1 MNTSPKRALEVLPI
15 GVSTRHR
22 SGPVR
27 SPRTG
32 WGKSDPGESP
42 ASDPLTLSERVTG
55 GRGAVE
61 PSAVPAGVGGPDLGL
76 TVWDDGDRSVVVSVT
91 GEVDIATAPVPSEA
105 LGAAL
110 QAGIMRLVCDLR
122 GVTFL
127 DAFGSRALLVAHRRA
142 VACGAWLDV
151 ACMQLLPLTVM
162 RVTGLDEVFAL
173 HDSVAEA
180 VDAQE
185 QRPGPPNFPPLRP
198 PADMVASQEHEIATK
213 SSLGRGTVPSP
224 HPVIGAGT

>member
-42 ASDPLTLSERVTG
+42 ASDPLTLAERVTG

-76 TVWDDGDRSVVVSVT
+76 TVWETATDRWWCRS
-91 GEVDIATAPVPSEA
+91 
-105 LGAAL
+105 
-110 QAGIMRLVCDLR
+110 
-122 GVTFL
+122 
-127 DAFGSRALLVAHRRA
+127 
-142 VACGAWLDV
+142 
-151 ACMQLLPLTVM
+151 
-162 RVTGLDEVFAL
+162 
-173 HDSVAEA
+173 
-180 VDAQE
+180 
-185 QRPGPPNFPPLRP
+185 
-198 PADMVASQEHEIATK
+198 PARS
-213 SSLGRGTVPSP
+213 TVPPPPFLPRHWAQPFKLGS
-224 HPVIGAGT
+224 